1 MFNMVVYEKNN
12 GKTTAL
18 DFMEELPAKYRSKIL
33 KKLELLKE
41 QGNNLGEPHVK
52 PIEGKLWELRI
63 QYKSDQV
70 RMIYFIDE
78 NQTIVLLHGF
88 VKKDQKIRRSEIE
101 TAQKRLKEY
110 KNK

>member
-1 MFNMVVYEKNN
+1 M
-12 GKTTAL
+12 
-18 DFMEELPAKYRSKIL
+18 
-33 KKLELLKE
+33 
-41 QGNNLGEPHVK
+41 GEPHVK

-63 QYKSDQV
+63 QYKTDQV
-70 RMIYFIDE
+70 RIIYFIDE

>member
-1 MFNMVVYEKNN
+1 MFNMVAYEKNN

-18 DFMEELPAKYRSKIL
+18 DFMEELPAKYMSKIL

-63 QYKSDQV
+63 QYKTDQV
-70 RMIYFIDE
+70 RVIYFIDE

>member
-1 MFNMVVYEKNN
+1 M
-12 GKTTAL
+12 
-18 DFMEELPAKYRSKIL
+18 
-33 KKLELLKE
+33 
-41 QGNNLGEPHVK
+41 GEPHVK

-63 QYKSDQV
+63 QYKTDQV

-110 KNK
+110 KKR

>member
-18 DFMEELPAKYRSKIL
+18 DFMEELPEKYRSKIL

-41 QGNNLGEPHVK
+41 QENNLGEPHVK

-63 QYKSDQV
+63 QYKTDQV

>member
-1 MFNMVVYEKNN
+1 MN
-12 GKTTAL
+12 
-18 DFMEELPAKYRSKIL
+18 
-33 KKLELLKE
+33 
-41 QGNNLGEPHVK
+41 PHVK

-63 QYKSDQV
+63 QYKTDQV

-110 KNK
+110 KNR

>member
-1 MFNMVVYEKNN
+1 MFNIIVYEKNN
-12 GKTTAL
+12 GKATAL

-33 KKLELLKE
+33 KKLELLKK

-63 QYKSDQV
+63 QYKTDQV

-110 KNK
+110 KNR